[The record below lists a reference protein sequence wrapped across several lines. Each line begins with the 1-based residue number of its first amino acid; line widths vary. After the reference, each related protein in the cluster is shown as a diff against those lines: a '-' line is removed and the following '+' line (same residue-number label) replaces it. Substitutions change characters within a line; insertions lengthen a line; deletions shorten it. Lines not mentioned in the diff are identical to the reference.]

1 MRRRAPQWEPRRRR
15 GSRTSS
21 TQTPPEEPRR
31 RSWPFRKSRSSLGTP
46 STQSPAVRSVP
57 ASLRRVHAPLF
68 VRWHGVG
75 VGVESAPASASG
87 LGRGVGPGLWIP
99 CRRGRRRGRCGPR
112 RGRRF
117 QVQVPARPRISAEI
131 TVCRW
136 GSLQPFSRDVHS
148 YTTPWATYG
157 STASSA
163 TAASMPPALV
173 RAIADVRAN
182 DGWALVGSRG
192 CPARPPRWRGRL
204 FSSGGSRRAR
214 TGLLQRWGSVLH
226 EGPYWLSHQLLSAF
240 AAMDRE
246 PGYKRPISA
255 IESA

>member
-1 MRRRAPQWEPRRRR
+1 MGAGAGDVGQGE
-15 GSRTSS
+15 
-21 TQTPPEEPRR
+21 
-31 RSWPFRKSRSSLGTP
+31 
-46 STQSPAVRSVP
+46 
-57 ASLRRVHAPLF
+57 
-68 VRWHGVG
+68 GVG
-75 VGVESAPASASG
+75 FRCRFRPDQGLVQKSQCVE
-87 LGRGVGPGLWIP
+87 
-99 CRRGRRRGRCGPR
+99 
-112 RGRRF
+112 
-117 QVQVPARPRISAEI
+117 
-131 TVCRW
+131 W
-136 GSLQPFSRDVHS
+136 GSLQPFSRDARG

-182 DGWALVGSRG
+182 DGWALVGARG

-214 TGLLQRWGSVLH
+214 IGLLQRWGSVLH

-246 PGYKRPISA
+246 PGSRRPISA
-255 IESA
+255 IEAPFALKFELRRGSARSNPREKNTRI

>member
-1 MRRRAPQWEPRRRR
+1 MRSA
-15 GSRTSS
+15 
-21 TQTPPEEPRR
+21 
-31 RSWPFRKSRSSLGTP
+31 
-46 STQSPAVRSVP
+46 P
-57 ASLRRVHAPLF
+57 ASLRRAHAPLF
-68 VRWHGVG
+68 VRWHGAG
-75 VGVESAPASASG
+75 VGVDSAPASARSG
-87 LGRGVGPGLWIP
+87 VGQSVGPGLGIP
-99 CRRGRRRGRCGPR
+99 CRRRRRRGRRGPR

-117 QVQVPARPRISAEI
+117 QVQVLARPRISAEI

-136 GSLQPFSRDVHS
+136 GSLQPFSRDARG

-173 RAIADVRAN
+173 RAIGDVRAN
-182 DGWALVGSRG
+182 DGWALVGARG

-246 PGYKRPISA
+246 PGSRRPISA
-255 IESA
+255 IEAPWALKFEVRTDPARSNPRKKNTRFLRIFATREGSISHF

>member
-1 MRRRAPQWEPRRRR
+1 MVPIPGARLPGLPR
-15 GSRTSS
+15 
-21 TQTPPEEPRR
+21 
-31 RSWPFRKSRSSLGTP
+31 RKSRVSRCYGARTSGRSPCPGLGGRHRASPRIFSHSTSAP
-46 STQSPAVRSVP
+46 STQSEAVRSAP

-75 VGVESAPASASG
+75 VGVESAPASARSG
-87 LGRGVGPGLWIP
+87 LGRGVGPGLGIP

-157 STASSA
+157 ATASSA
-163 TAASMPPALV
+163 TAASMPP
-173 RAIADVRAN
+173 
-182 DGWALVGSRG
+182 GSG
-192 CPARPPRWRGRL
+192 PRHRRR
-204 FSSGGSRRAR
+204 SS
-214 TGLLQRWGSVLH
+214 
-226 EGPYWLSHQLLSAF
+226 
-240 AAMDRE
+240 
-246 PGYKRPISA
+246 K
-255 IESA
+255 